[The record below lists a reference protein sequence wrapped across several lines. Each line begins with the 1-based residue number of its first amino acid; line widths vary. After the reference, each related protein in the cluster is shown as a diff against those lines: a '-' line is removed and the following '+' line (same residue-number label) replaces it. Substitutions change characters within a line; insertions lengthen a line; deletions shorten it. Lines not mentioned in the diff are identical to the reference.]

1 VPKKFFLLAGG
12 RGSPEPVSMPDQPT
26 EVALGDAA
34 QELFERLPSA
44 LRERFDDVPEVL
56 HKLERA
62 AALLRARG
70 GDPGGVERLP
80 ATLAAL
86 ESIRLDL
93 LRLGAGASTGDE
105 LTADL
110 EAAREVGERV
120 NALLDAHRELDRP
133 TPTPA

>member
-1 VPKKFFLLAGG
+1 MCCSAATRAKSARFGTA
-12 RGSPEPVSMPDQPT
+12 SATAPT
-26 EVALGDAA
+26 RA
-34 QELFERLPSA
+34 QELFERLPAA
-44 LRERFDDVPEVL
+44 LRERFEDVPEVL
-56 HKLERA
+56 RRLERT
-62 AALLRARG
+62 AALLRAHG
-70 GDPGGVERLP
+70 ADLDGVERLP

-93 LRLGAGASTGDE
+93 LRLGAGVSRGDE

-110 EAAREVGERV
+110 DAARDVGERV

>member
-1 VPKKFFLLAGG
+1 VPD
-12 RGSPEPVSMPDQPT
+12 V
-26 EVALGDAA
+26 
-34 QELFERLPSA
+34 
-44 LRERFDDVPEVL
+44 LRR
-56 HKLERA
+56 LERT
-62 AALLRARG
+62 AALLRAHG
-70 GDPGGVERLP
+70 ADLDGVERLP

-93 LRLGAGASTGDE
+93 LRLGAGVSRGDE

-110 EAAREVGERV
+110 DAARGVGERV